1 MYIWNNMLD
10 HLWGLCD
17 CPVMRLSS
25 IQLAIIWVKY
35 DLVRSHVLKI
45 STHIVNVYTFS
56 HMSVKTWFLY
66 YILFILQLSVVTYNN
81 IKFFKYFISC
91 KNIKKKINR
100 LFLLLFILL
109 WYFLMYWNIFI
120 LKYICILN
128 DDKHLIEIN

>member
-66 YILFILQLSVVTYNN
+66 SLFILQLSVVTYNN